1 MTHPL
6 ILNLVSKQTCMNL
19 PNLEELSLRMVLAL
33 PAKKIDSPRNYAYWN
48 SWHSSLNTKGDNRMD
63 YLESTQKISK
73 ENLHAK

>member
-48 SWHSSLNTKGDNRMD
+48 SWQSSLNTKGDNRMD
-63 YLESTQKISK
+63 YQESTQKISK
-73 ENLHAK
+73 ESLHAK